1 MYDDIFGA
9 IRELDLGSA
18 VYHVANADNR
28 DLRALYHAA
37 LVLVL
42 PSHYEGF
49 GLPPL
54 EAMHCGCPVIVS
66 DRASLREVVGDAG
79 PRLEPE
85 DVDGWTGALAQM
97 AGDSAYRASC
107 IDRGRRQAA
116 QFSWARTARETMA
129 LYESCL

>member
-1 MYDDIFGA
+1 M
-9 IRELDLGSA
+9 RS
-18 VYHVANADNR
+18 
-28 DLRALYHAA
+28 LRAFYHAA
-37 LVLVL
+37 MVLAL

-85 DVDGWTGALAQM
+85 DVDGWAEALGRM
-97 AGDSAYRASC
+97 IGDGEHRAAC
-107 IDRGRRQAA
+107 ISRGHRQAA
-116 QFSWARTARETMA
+116 QFTWERTAEQTLA